1 MRQTAEARAADP
13 PTLAKAV
20 RTVVAGAPTLSAEQ
34 VEQLRALLPPA
45 GPDNVVRLERF
56 ERDASTGGGDG

>member
-13 PTLAKAV
+13 STLAKAV

-34 VEQLRALLPPA
+34 ADQLRSLLPPA
-45 GPDNVVRLERF
+45 GSER
-56 ERDASTGGGDG
+56 EPAS